1 MVLRLSLKRYWSDE
15 RGATAIE
22 YGLVAGIM
30 AVAVIGVSATGG
42 ALSALYEKLSD
53 IVTGLGGNTDGG

>member
-1 MVLRLSLKRYWSDE
+1 VVLRLSLKRYWSDE